1 MVCFSSTCEGFI
13 LRIAFRSNDFILWI
27 TKPINISW
35 TIIQLWKAKVKEYC
49 WLLILWST
57 NQIFE
62 IILATSFVQFL
73 NIVLTKE
80 HFRWKF
86 QSFYSFQFSVAF
98 YIETSH
104 LFCFAKQM
112 IGFCMKCN
120 TGLKW
125 VKCWGLH
132 CNGLLLWAICYCLQ
146 KYSTKYLFL
155 FLFCC
160 LE

>member
-1 MVCFSSTCEGFI
+1 MCFSSTWEGFI
-13 LRIAFRSNDFILWI
+13 VRIAFRSDDFILWI
-27 TKPINISW
+27 TKHINISW

-86 QSFYSFQFSVAF
+86 QSFYSFQSSVAF

-104 LFCFAKQM
+104 LFWFLYEMQCCYILHFPASSFSLQFTTYSIVSLDLSENCRLSFFSCQK
-112 IGFCMKCN
+112 IG
-120 TGLKW
+120 
-125 VKCWGLH
+125 V
-132 CNGLLLWAICYCLQ
+132 
-146 KYSTKYLFL
+146 S
-155 FLFCC
+155 
-160 LE
+160 

>member
-1 MVCFSSTCEGFI
+1 MCFSSTCEGFI

-27 TKPINISW
+27 TKPINMCW

-86 QSFYSFQFSVAF
+86 QSFYSFQSSVAF

-104 LFCFAKQM
+104 LFCFANQ
-112 IGFCMKCN
+112 ITGFYLKRSN
-120 TGLKW
+120 GLKW
-125 VKCWGLH
+125 F
-132 CNGLLLWAICYCLQ
+132 NTA
-146 KYSTKYLFL
+146 
-155 FLFCC
+155 
-160 LE
+160 EE